1 MWLIVGSYAIQ
12 AVVALIITLCF
23 FHFNSK
29 GNGELEFSICEKCMG
44 CLCKTL
50 PQQVR
55 IFTIIGLFMILYLF
69 IICWLPSCPR
79 DPETGDPKQG
89 KDPVTGEDL
98 PCYTYL
104 AMLDPHLGAGW
115 KALRKTIEQFE
126 DDCRGS
132 FFCPTVDECLVPLA
146 CPKDKSKGGQCTVP
160 LQCPCTQWVFQ
171 AQTMSGALKSQSSSS
186 LIIISCQLLLG
197 FAAAA
202 KLKPPAWL
210 WDPVPPKEG
219 FLKKFLR
226 AMGP

>member
-79 DPETGDPKQG
+79 NPETGEHEQE
-89 KDPVTGEDL
+89 T
-98 PCYTYL
+98 CYTYL

-146 CPKDKSKGGQCTVP
+146 CPRGESDQNAPNGCKKP
-160 LQCPCTQWVFQ
+160 LKCPCTQWVFQ